1 MIFEAHLEY
10 HINTM
15 VFILAISHGII
26 IMVYIMAC
34 DAGRTTVLLIVME
47 CKLNAV
53 LAFAS
58 EKKRQTNKSVI
69 HRKSLSASSL
79 KRARLIINMFRLP
92 SRFPA
97 FWPFRLNSS
106 PSFWILRCDGSV
118 CQRRCLGW
126 FHPVRFFFLSTLLS
140 APRLN
145 CLYSHSPSAFLDPS
159 SRR

>member
-1 MIFEAHLEY
+1 MIFEAPLDY
-10 HINTM
+10 HVNTM

-26 IMVYIMAC
+26 IMVYIMVC
-34 DAGRTTVLLIVME
+34 DAGRTTVLFIVME

-58 EKKRQTNKSVI
+58 EKKTPNKQICYSQKVTFSI
-69 HRKSLSASSL
+69 ISETRSSDNKYVPL
-79 KRARLIINMFRLP
+79 TIT
-92 SRFPA
+92 FPCILA
-97 FWPFRLNSS
+97 VSIKFF
-106 PSFWILRCDGSV
+106 SFIWFIRCDGCV

-126 FHPVRFFFLSTLLS
+126 FRPVRFFFLSTLLS

-145 CLYSHSPSAFLDPS
+145 CLYSHSPSAVLDPS